1 MSVLLVL
8 LNKVRKE
15 KILTCCFL
23 WSFSLMLLL
32 PLLKN
37 LWDSHGLSAW
47 SSQTSFTRQQTR
59 KFFTWT
65 LFYGQNHI
73 QQGELF
79 EYMPQ
84 PHDYHWH
91 CFWPCETQSNSVLRV
106 TLFRKLDFTPVW
118 RLVSLKRKN
127 DWVVDGN
134 HLTGLTFWCCLTLKI
149 SVRVLRR
156 WRWTR
161 TSTYWKRPTRKIAL
175 NYVH

>member
-84 PHDYHWH
+84 PHDYHWQS
-91 CFWPCETQSNSVLRV
+91 FWSRETLSISVLRV
-106 TLFRKLDFTPVW
+106 TFISWILPQCEDLFFFQ
-118 RLVSLKRKN
+118 KN
-127 DWVVDGN
+127 DWVVDGA
-134 HLTGLTFWCCLTLKI
+134 HLTGLTFRCCLTLKI

-175 NYVH
+175 NYVY

>member
-65 LFYGQNHI
+65 LSYGQNHI

-84 PHDYHWH
+84 PHDYHWQS
-91 CFWPCETQSNSVLRV
+91 FWSRETLSISVLRV
-106 TLFRKLDFTPVW
+106 TFISWILPQCEDLFFFSEKWLSCWWSSFNGFDLLMLLDIENICSSFAQMKLNANKY
-118 RLVSLKRKN
+118 LLK
-127 DWVVDGN
+127 
-134 HLTGLTFWCCLTLKI
+134 TL
-149 SVRVLRR
+149 
-156 WRWTR
+156 
-161 TSTYWKRPTRKIAL
+161 
-175 NYVH
+175 N